1 MDVQKHIVQ
10 RIERCKSARGISTS
24 ELARRTGIDRV
35 RLTRILTGER
45 DLKAAEMVW
54 LCAVLNVSPE
64 SVLPKPEML
73 RAATPKQGQ

>member
-1 MDVQKHIVQ
+1 MDAQKIIVQ
-10 RIERCKSARGISTS
+10 NIEKLKFKRGISTS
-24 ELARRTGIDRV
+24 ELARRSNINRI
-35 RLTRILTGER
+35 RLTRILMGER